1 MKPVLN
7 IFKSLICILFV
18 SNFIKMD
25 AQSNNTA
32 IELTKMNVFYCGV
45 DNPIKIM
52 CQNKFDSITINNGKI
67 TYISTN
73 LPNNFVECIV
83 NTIEPGETVL
93 TIYANGKIV
102 SENQFRSKQV
112 PMPQIFIAG
121 KLTPEKL
128 KKSELALVE
137 NLTLRIPSF
146 DFNVNFNIVSFEITG
161 KTKGKFESYSLSGNT
176 LNSFAKDLLNN
187 LDVDSKLFIDFKI
200 KGPDGKISSSNIG
213 IKVIE

>member
-1 MKPVLN
+1 
-7 IFKSLICILFV
+7 
-18 SNFIKMD
+18 
-25 AQSNNTA
+25 
-32 IELTKMNVFYCGV
+32 MNVFYCGV

-67 TYISTN
+67 NYISTD

-83 NTIEPGETVL
+83 NTNEPGETVL

-102 SENQFRSKQV
+102 SENQFRSKRV

-146 DFNVNFNIVSFEITG
+146 DFNVNYKIVSFEITG
-161 KTKGKFESYSLSGNT
+161 KARGKFENYSLSGNT
-176 LNSFAKDLLNN
+176 FNAFAKDLLNN
-187 LDVDSKLFIDFKI
+187 LDVDSKLFIAFKI

>member
-1 MKPVLN
+1 MKPVIN
-7 IFKSLICILFV
+7 IFKSLICILLTFN
-18 SNFIKMD
+18 SIIMD

-67 TYISTN
+67 TYISTD
-73 LPNNFVECIV
+73 LPANFVECIV
-83 NTIEPGETVL
+83 NSNEPGETIL
-93 TIYANGKIV
+93 TIYANGKII

-146 DFNVNFNIVSFEITG
+146 DFNVNFNIVSFDITG
-161 KTKGKFESYSLSGNT
+161 KSKGKFESYSLSGNT
-176 LNSFAKDLLNN
+176 FNAFAKDLLNN

>member
-7 IFKSLICILFV
+7 IFNSLICILFV
-18 SNFIKMD
+18 CNFIKMD
-25 AQSNNTA
+25 AQNNNTA

-67 TYISTN
+67 NYISTD
-73 LPNNFVECIV
+73 LPNNFVECVV
-83 NTIEPGETVL
+83 NTNEPGETVL

-102 SENQFRSKQV
+102 SENQFRSKRV

-146 DFNVNFNIVSFEITG
+146 DFNVNYNIISFEITG
-161 KTKGKFESYSLSGNT
+161 KAKGKFENYSLSGNT
-176 LNSFAKDLLNN
+176 LNAFAKDLLNN

-200 KGPDGKISSSNIG
+200 KGPDGKISSSNVG

>member
-1 MKPVLN
+1 MKPVLKN
-7 IFKSLICILFV
+7 FQSLICILLTLN
-18 SNFIKMD
+18 SIIMD
-25 AQSNNTA
+25 AQSNATT

-52 CQNKFDSITINNGKI
+52 CQSKIDSITINNGKI
-67 TYISTN
+67 TYISTD
-73 LPNNFVECIV
+73 LPTNFVECIV

-102 SENQFRSKQV
+102 SENQFRSKRI

-121 KLTPEKL
+121 KLSPEKL

-137 NLTLRIPSF
+137 NLTTRIPSF
-146 DFNVNFNIVSFEITG
+146 DFNVNYNIISFDITG
-161 KTKGKFESYSLSGNT
+161 KSKGKFESYSLSGNT
-176 LNSFAKDLLNN
+176 FNAFAKDLLNN